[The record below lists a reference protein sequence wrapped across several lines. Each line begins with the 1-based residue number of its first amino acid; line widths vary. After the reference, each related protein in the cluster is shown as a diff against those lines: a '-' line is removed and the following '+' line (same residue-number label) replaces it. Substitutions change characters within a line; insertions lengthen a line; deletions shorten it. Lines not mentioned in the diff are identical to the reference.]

1 MEPKE
6 NPRVLRLTEEAEVL
20 ISRIEDRLSHV
31 LLPSYPVPNDMSKPS
46 SEEAQSLVTMNL
58 RRIVRRLGEIADR
71 IEG

>member
-6 NPRVLRLTEEAEVL
+6 TPRLLRLTEEAEML

-31 LLPSYPVPNDMSKPS
+31 LLPSFPTSNEAKSLT
-46 SEEAQSLVTMNL
+46 EEVQSNTTVCL
-58 RRIVRRLGEIADR
+58 RRIVRRLGELSDR